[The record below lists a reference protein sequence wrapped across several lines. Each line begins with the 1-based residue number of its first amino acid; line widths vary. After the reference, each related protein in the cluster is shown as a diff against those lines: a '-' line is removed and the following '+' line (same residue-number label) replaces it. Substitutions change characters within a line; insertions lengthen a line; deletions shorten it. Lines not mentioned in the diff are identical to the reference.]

1 MVSALELFESKP
13 ASHAADGEEIQHH
26 LQKHLIYWGHTVQTV
41 RTRRQTCIYIYTV
54 YNPSL
59 LARVRFCHIQ
69 YSVHQQYLLGKFGS
83 ERNCM

>member
-41 RTRRQTCIYIYTV
+41 RTRRQTCIYIYCIQSIAIGQGKILSYSIFCSSTV
-54 YNPSL
+54 SPGQ
-59 LARVRFCHIQ
+59 VWF
-69 YSVHQQYLLGKFGS
+69 
-83 ERNCM
+83 